1 MMADYARE
9 PGLRVLQQLIGRIAR
24 KAAARVVNNLLPH
37 LRSVNAAFD
46 DERFILA
53 CGLDVATD
61 YSHSIADP
69 PIHSVRVMSRFY
81 HTQFR
86 AWYYSDDGGLS
97 WYREVS

>member
-1 MMADYARE
+1 MSMTKRDFEALASAIKGAHSGNYE
-9 PGLRVLQQLIGRIAR
+9 
-24 KAAARVVNNLLPH
+24 AAARVVNNLLPH

-69 PIHSVRVMSRFY
+69 RFILC
-81 HTQFR
+81 
-86 AWYYSDDGGLS
+86 A
-97 WYREVS
+97 

>member
-1 MMADYARE
+1 MSMTKRDFEALAQALKSAHSGPSAR
-9 PGLRVLQQLIGRIAR
+9 IGRN
-24 KAAARVVNNLLPH
+24 AAVRVVNNLLPH

-69 PIHSVRVMSRFY
+69 RFILC
-81 HTQFR
+81 
-86 AWYYSDDGGLS
+86 A
-97 WYREVS
+97 